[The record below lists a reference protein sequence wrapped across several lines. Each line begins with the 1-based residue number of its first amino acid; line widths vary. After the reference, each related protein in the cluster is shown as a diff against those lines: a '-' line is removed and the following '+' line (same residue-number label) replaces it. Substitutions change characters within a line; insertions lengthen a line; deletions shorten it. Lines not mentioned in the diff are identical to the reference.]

1 VSEANKKGIHHLG
14 KIGRT
19 YERILELPVAVVL
32 KILWLAGA
40 ASIGVVVAALYL
52 YWLALWAAAGA

>member
-1 VSEANKKGIHHLG
+1 MSDQANKGIHLG
-14 KIGRT
+14 KISRI
-19 YERILELPVAVVL
+19 YERIVELPLAVVL

-40 ASIGVVVAALYL
+40 ASIGLLAALYL

>member
-1 VSEANKKGIHHLG
+1 VSEANKKGIHRLG

-32 KILWLAGA
+32 KILWLTGA
-40 ASIGVVVAALYL
+40 ASIGVGVAALYL
-52 YWLALWAAAGA
+52 CWLALWAAAGA

>member
-1 VSEANKKGIHHLG
+1 MTEANKKGIHHLG
-14 KIGRT
+14 KIARA

-32 KILWLAGA
+32 RILWLAGA
-40 ASIGVVVAALYL
+40 ASVGLVSTLYL